1 MTEYYVVEGRHTDPN
16 DRSTLDKST
25 ETRYGPMS
33 EAEAERLAKS
43 LIQRNIDNYYH
54 RAWVVTK

>member
-1 MTEYYVVEGRHTDPN
+1 MTEYYVIEGYHTDPN

-33 EAEAERLAKS
+33 EAEAEILAKT

-54 RAWVVTK
+54 RAWVITE